1 MNKLSKLIAVLLV
14 LTMFLATVPAA
25 YAAGQEVMPGESTVV
40 SFKVTNILG
49 IDGTI
54 TVDDP
59 NGIVSSSSISS
70 VNTTLAGTFS
80 GEKFIY
86 ATTDMSAAD
95 FTINYKV
102 TLNSSAAAG
111 KECVVTFKYEVTDTN
126 LALSEWK
133 TVTQT
138 VVVGKKAADTTIY
151 IPGGERPPYE
161 TLAPVETTKPAET
174 TKPIDTT
181 VDTTKPA
188 ETTKAPVTVKPSE
201 PDTPVVVTVDYTELK
216 KQIEIAEGLN
226 QFKYTADSWEKVVA
240 ALTDAKAALSSKSQ
254 KVVDDAAA
262 ALAKAISDLV
272 ELDFTALLAA
282 IEKVEAFLNSNEIA
296 KKAQELLNALA
307 NAQAL
312 LNSATDQATIDAA
325 AAELA
330 SLMEQLEQ
338 LLASLFTEKEI
349 IKEVEK
355 IVEVYPE
362 GDYCNI
368 SIHHVWPIL
377 FFVSLAVN
385 VGLIVLVVV
394 FVARK
399 KKTQVDDTPVVD
411 YDIGDDA

>member
-1 MNKLSKLIAVLLV
+1 MNKFSKIIAVLLV
-14 LTMFLATVPAA
+14 LTMFLATVPAV
-25 YAAGQEVMPGESTVV
+25 YAAGREVLPGESTVV
-40 SFKVTNILG
+40 SFKVSNILG

-54 TVDDP
+54 TVEDP
-59 NGIVSSSSISS
+59 NGIVSSSSITS
-70 VNTTLAGTFS
+70 VNTALAGNFS

-86 ATTDMSAAD
+86 ATSDMNAAD

-102 TLNSSAAAG
+102 TLNSGVTAG
-111 KECVVTFKYEVTDTN
+111 KECVVTFKYEVTDTS
-126 LALSEWK
+126 LALSDWK
-133 TVTQT
+133 TETQT
-138 VVVGKKAADTTIY
+138 IVVGKKADVTTIY
-151 IPGGERPPYE
+151 IPGGDRPPYE
-161 TLAPVETTKPAET
+161 TLAPADTTKPEET
-174 TKPIDTT
+174 TKPIETT
-181 VDTTKPA
+181 PPTEPPVTTKP
-188 ETTKAPVTVKPSE
+188 PVTVKPSE

-226 QFKYTADSWEKVVA
+226 QFKYTADSWANLAK
-240 ALTDAKAALSSKSQ
+240 ALEEGKAALSSKKQ
-254 KVVDDAAA
+254 EVVDNAAA
-262 ALAKAISDLV
+262 ALAKAISELV
-272 ELDFTALLAA
+272 ELDFSALLAA
-282 IEKVEAFLNSNEIA
+282 IERVEAFLNSNEIA
-296 KKAQELLNALA
+296 KKAQELITALA

-355 IVEVYPE
+355 IVEVEPE

-368 SIHHVWPIL
+368 PIHHVWPIL

-394 FVARK
+394 FVVRK